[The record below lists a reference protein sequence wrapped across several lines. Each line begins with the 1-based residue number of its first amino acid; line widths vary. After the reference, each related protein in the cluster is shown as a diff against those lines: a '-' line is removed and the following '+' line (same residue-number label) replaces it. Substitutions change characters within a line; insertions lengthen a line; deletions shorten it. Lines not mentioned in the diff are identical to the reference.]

1 MPIDTKIEGSPA
13 SVKGASHWL
22 RTSLGTQVGHA
33 ADQINTSRNTANAGW
48 DGTAGQAFSAKM
60 TGGAD
65 KADGLASAASSAAQA
80 LDDYA
85 AELQRAHNDMHAV
98 RAAAATG
105 GLTVNGEVIEEPG
118 PAPAMPGPPPTGD
131 AVTPASVGA
140 YNDAATAVNRYA
152 ALVDA
157 YNAAARD
164 AESVRAS
171 SHAAAGQLNA
181 AWTDVRSMPLSLS

>member
-1 MPIDTKIEGSPA
+1 
-13 SVKGASHWL
+13 
-22 RTSLGTQVGHA
+22 
-33 ADQINTSRNTANAGW
+33 
-48 DGTAGQAFSAKM
+48 M

-118 PAPAMPGPPPTGD
+118 PAPAMPVPLPP
-131 AVTPASVGA
+131 
-140 YNDAATAVNRYA
+140 ATRSLRRRS
-152 ALVDA
+152 ALTTT
-157 YNAAARD
+157 
-164 AESVRAS
+164 
-171 SHAAAGQLNA
+171 Q
-181 AWTDVRSMPLSLS
+181 PLR